1 MNSSSSPNAAP
12 ETAPSLWIDLV
23 RLARPKHWVK
33 NVFVFLPVP
42 FALAAGAKLD
52 VVPFLCGLAS
62 FCLAS
67 SAVYAFNDAQDAER
81 DRAHEEKRLR
91 PIAAGRV
98 TLRTAYLFATA
109 VGLLAIT
116 AAVASGR
123 PAAVTLVALYV
134 AINLFYSLGAK
145 HLPLLD
151 VFLLSSLY
159 MLRVILGCEL
169 LDVHASNWL
178 LVCSSALALFL
189 SLAKRRAEF
198 VSGLDTNHRPALQG
212 YNQTFLD
219 QAMGISAS
227 VTVVA
232 YAMYTM
238 EAPVLVPGR
247 QFAALPFVVFGVLDY
262 LRMAHVHRGGGSP
275 VDALLRSP
283 TLLLSGVGWVVTT
296 LWSLR
301 W

>member
-1 MNSSSSPNAAP
+1 MFA
-12 ETAPSLWIDLV
+12 DFV
-23 RLARPKHWVK
+23 RLARPKHWIK

-52 VVPFLCGLAS
+52 VLPFVLGLAS

-81 DRAHEEKRLR
+81 DQAHEEKRLR
-91 PIAAGRV
+91 PIAAGRIS
-98 TLRTAYLFATA
+98 RGAAYGFSTV
-109 VGLLAIT
+109 VGSLALLA
-116 AAVASGR
+116 AFASGR
-123 PAAVTLVALYV
+123 PPAVTLVSLYI

-159 MLRVILGCEL
+159 MLRVVLGCEL
-169 LDVHASNWL
+169 LDVRASNWL

-212 YNQTFLD
+212 YNQAFLD

-227 VTVVA
+227 VTVLS
-232 YAMYTM
+232 YAMYSM
-238 EAPVLVPGR
+238 EASVLVPGR

-262 LRMAHVHRGGGSP
+262 LRMAHVNRAGGSP

-283 TLLLSGVGWVVTT
+283 TLLLAGAGWVAAT
-296 LWSLR
+296 LWSLH